1 MRETLIVSSRGQL
14 TLPVGLRKK
23 FGIQEGGPV
32 ILEERNG
39 EIILKAAVVLEVELY
54 ADAQIAEWD
63 REDQLTVS
71 ERAALVEKLGKRA

>member
-1 MRETLIVSSRGQL
+1 MRETVIVSSRGQL
-14 TLPVGLRKK
+14 TLPVSLRKK

-54 ADAQIAEWD
+54 SDAQIAEWD
-63 REDQLTVS
+63 REDQLTAS
-71 ERAALVEKLGKRA
+71 ERAALVEKLGKTA

>member
-14 TLPVGLRKK
+14 TLPVSLRKK

-39 EIILKAAVVLEVELY
+39 EIVLKAAVILEVELY
-54 ADAQIAEWD
+54 SDAQIAEWD
-63 REDQLTVS
+63 REDHLS
-71 ERAALVEKLGKRA
+71 ALERAALVERLGKPA

>member
-1 MRETLIVSSRGQL
+1 MRETVIVSSRGQL
-14 TLPVGLRKK
+14 TLPVNLRKK

-54 ADAQIAEWD
+54 SDAQIAEWD
-63 REDQLTVS
+63 REDQLTAS
-71 ERAALVEKLGKRA
+71 ERAALVEKLGKTA